1 MSLPPA
7 FYARPFAHRGLWS
20 PEGPPENS
28 VGAIAAACAAGYG
41 AELDVRITADGE
53 AVVFHDATFERMT
66 GVKGWVE
73 ETLFEETRHLKLAGT
88 EERIPT
94 LAEVL
99 AAAAGRTMLLIE
111 LKTPAGQEGE
121 LEEKVAALL
130 DRYDGPFAVIG
141 FNAQSLA
148 WFARRRPKF
157 LRGLDA
163 ERLSDEALAETT
175 LDLAYIFEG
184 QVMLAQPHFLALDVA
199 SVAGKV
205 ARKYRAGGLPV
216 TAWTVRG
223 KDQVAVHAADWDNYI
238 FEGFEP

>member
-1 MSLPPA
+1 MSLPEA
-7 FYARPFAHRGLWS
+7 FRARPFAHRGLWS

-73 ETLFEETRHLKLAGT
+73 ETLFAEMRKLKLAGS

-94 LAEVL
+94 LSEVL
-99 AAAAGRTMLLIE
+99 AAAAGRSMLLIE
-111 LKTPAGQEGE
+111 LKTPAGQEGD
-121 LEEKVAALL
+121 LEERVARLL
-130 DRYDGPFAVIG
+130 DAYEGPFAVIG

-148 WFARRRPKF
+148 WFARHRPKF

-175 LDLAYIFEG
+175 LDLAHIFEG
-184 QVMLAQPHFLALDVA
+184 QVMMAKPHFLALDVA
-199 SVAGKV
+199 STTGRV
-205 ARKYRAGGLPV
+205 ARGYRAKGLPV
-216 TAWTVRG
+216 AAWTVRS
-223 KDQVAVHAADWDNYI
+223 KDQVAAHAADWDNYI
-238 FEGFEP
+238 FEGFTA

>member
-1 MSLPPA
+1 VSLPEA
-7 FYARPFAHRGLWS
+7 FRSKPFAHRGLWS

-28 VGAIAAACAAGYG
+28 VGSIAAACAAGYG
-41 AELDVRITADGE
+41 AEFDVRITGDGQ

-73 ETLFEETRHLKLAGT
+73 ETLFEEMRRLKLAGT
-88 EERIPT
+88 EERIP
-94 LAEVL
+94 LLSEVL
-99 AAAAGRTMLLIE
+99 SAAAGRTPLLIE
-111 LKTPAGQEGE
+111 LKTPPGQEGM
-121 LEEKVAALL
+121 LEETAAALL
-130 DRYDGPFAVIG
+130 DKYDGPFAVIG

-148 WFARRRPKF
+148 WFAKHRPKF

-184 QVMLAQPHFLALDVA
+184 QVMMAQPHFLALDVA

-205 ARKYRAGGLPV
+205 GRKHRAGGLPV
-216 TAWTVRG
+216 VGWTVRS
-223 KDQVAVHAADWDNYI
+223 KDQVATYAADWDNFI
-238 FEGFEP
+238 FEGFTP

>member
-7 FYARPFAHRGLWS
+7 FYAKPFAHRGLWS

-28 VGAIAAACAAGYG
+28 VGSIAAACAAGYG

-99 AAAAGRTMLLIE
+99 AAAAGRSMLLIE

-121 LEEKVAALL
+121 LEEKVAGLL
-130 DRYDGPFAVIG
+130 DKYHGPFAVIG

-148 WFARRRPKF
+148 WFAKHRPKF

-184 QVMLAQPHFLALDVA
+184 QVLLAQPHFLALDVA
-199 SVAGKV
+199 STAGKV
-205 ARKYRAGGLPV
+205 GRSYRAKGLPMV
-216 TAWTVRG
+216 AWTVRS
-223 KDQVAVHAADWDNYI
+223 KDQVTAGSPDWDNYI
-238 FEGFEP
+238 FEGFTA

>member
-1 MSLPPA
+1 VSLPEA

-28 VGAIAAACAAGYG
+28 VGSIAAACAAGYG

-53 AVVFHDATFERMT
+53 AVVFHDPTFERMT
-66 GVKGWVE
+66 GAKGWVE
-73 ETLFEETRHLKLAGT
+73 ETLLAEMRALRLKGT

-111 LKTPAGQEGE
+111 LKTPAGQEGD
-121 LEEKVAALL
+121 LEARVAELL
-130 DRYDGPFAVIG
+130 DAYEGAFAVIG

-148 WFARRRPKF
+148 WFARNRPKF

-163 ERLSDEALAETT
+163 ERLSEEALAETT

-184 QVMLAQPHFLALDVA
+184 QVLLAQPHFLALDVA
-199 SVAGKV
+199 SAAGKLG
-205 ARKYRAGGLPV
+205 RSYRAKGLPM
-216 TAWTVRG
+216 TAWTVRS
-223 KDQVAVHAADWDNYI
+223 KAEAAAHAADWDNYI